1 MGVRNLVGMG
11 EDPMIAFEHVT
22 YAYPRQDK
30 PVLQDLSLSIDEG
43 EFVLV
48 VGPSGAG
55 KSTFLRCLN
64 GLVPHFYGGHFSG
77 HLRVAGRDPVA
88 AEPRGMADRVGFVF
102 QDPEA
107 QFVVDTVEDEL
118 VFAMENFALAQPVM
132 RKRVEEVLDQLGI
145 AHLRSRRI
153 STLSGGEKQRVALAA
168 VLTLHPQVLV
178 LDEPT
183 SQLDPQ
189 AAEEVLVAL
198 RQLNE
203 DLGLTVVLSEH
214 RLERVVQYA
223 DRIVYFPAAG
233 APVITGAPEEVLSA
247 IPLVPPL
254 VALGKAL
261 DWHPLPLTI
270 KEARRFARQM
280 PLAGS
285 RTVDVTPAPPPA
297 PGKTQMPARAART
310 HEAALAVDNV
320 WYDYASREALRGVS
334 LSIKPGEIV
343 ALMGRNGAGKTTL
356 MKLMVGLLRAK
367 HGQVMLA
374 SDETPHS
381 SANGHSQ
388 RNGNGKHSGSAS
400 PAPAA
405 AVRGLVDTSRLSL
418 DDIVKVVGYVP
429 QDPGLLLFQ
438 DTIDQEL
445 AFTRKGHQMAPSR
458 EADDRLLARL
468 GIEHLRQRYP
478 RDLSGGERQRAA
490 LAAMLVADPRV
501 LLLDEP
507 TRGLDYQQK
516 QELNRL
522 LQEFKSAGKSILLAT
537 HDVELVATCADRVIM
552 LAEGQVVL
560 DAPTRVAMSESLVFA
575 SQINK
580 LLRDPAYLTVDDVLH
595 AVVRTN

>member
-1 MGVRNLVGMG
+1 
-11 EDPMIAFEHVT
+11 MIVFENVT
-22 YAYPRQDK
+22 YTYPQQ
-30 PVLQDLSLSIDEG
+30 PASVLQDLSLTITEG

-48 VGPSGAG
+48 VGPSGSG

-64 GLVPHFYGGHFSG
+64 GLVPHFYGGRFSG
-77 HLRVAGRDPVA
+77 QVRVGGRDPVA
-88 AEPRGMADRVGFVF
+88 VEPRGMADLVGFVF

-118 VFAMENFALAQPVM
+118 AFAMENFALTQPVM

-145 AHLRSRRI
+145 VHLRDRRI

-168 VLTLHPQVLV
+168 VLTLQPQVLV

-233 APVITGAPEEVLSA
+233 APVVTGAPEAVLST
-247 IPLVPPL
+247 IPLAPPL

-261 DWHPLPLTI
+261 NWRPLPLTI

-280 PLAGS
+280 SLTGRRTGSAMPTEQSTPVNATDAAHPL
-285 RTVDVTPAPPPA
+285 TPATANRGP
-297 PGKTQMPARAART
+297 
-310 HEAALAVDNV
+310 ALAVDNV

-374 SDETPHS
+374 GEPARGAG
-381 SANGHSQ
+381 ANGSGPTHGKGKP
-388 RNGNGKHSGSAS
+388 NGAVTRTH
-400 PAPAA
+400 AA
-405 AVRGLVDTSRLSL
+405 DTRGLIDTRRLSL
-418 DDIVKVVGYVP
+418 EEIVKVVGYVP

-445 AFTRKGHQMAPSR
+445 AFTRRGHQMAPNHD
-458 EADDRLLARL
+458 ADERLLARL
-468 GIEHLRQRYP
+468 GIAHLRQRYP

-490 LAAMLVADPRV
+490 LAAILVADPQV

-507 TRGLDYQQK
+507 TRGLDYGQK
-516 QELNRL
+516 QELNHL
-522 LQEFKSAGKSILLAT
+522 LQQFKSEGRSILLAT
-537 HDVELVATCADRVIM
+537 HDVELVATCADRVVM

-560 DAPTRVAMSESLVFA
+560 DAPTRVAMSESLIFA

-580 LLRDPAYLTVDDVLH
+580 LLRDPAYLTVDDVLG
-595 AVVRTN
+595 AVAHSN